1 MVNTKVM
8 WNRVIINTDEVL
20 GMSLDGHC
28 EIRCLDT
35 VDFMMTT
42 RVVVVTTVESL
53 ATNMRTSTPGA
64 DLRRMMVS
72 VERVV

>member
-1 MVNTKVM
+1 
-8 WNRVIINTDEVL
+8 VIINTDEVL

-42 RVVVVTTVESL
+42 RAVVVTTMES
-53 ATNMRTSTPGA
+53 RPGDKYE
-64 DLRRMMVS
+64 DLDPRR
-72 VERVV
+72 